1 MKHILYNL
9 LKFKAKKLSLKWKN
23 FNAVKRNHRIFLVQ
37 HCNKSCVHWV
47 FVRTTHIRYPL
58 VVVRSSFALK
68 IF

>member
-1 MKHILYNL
+1 MKQ
-9 LKFKAKKLSLKWKN
+9 KTELSQKWKN

-47 FVRTTHIRYPL
+47 FVRTTHIRYPR
-58 VVVRSSFALK
+58 VVVVLRSSFALK